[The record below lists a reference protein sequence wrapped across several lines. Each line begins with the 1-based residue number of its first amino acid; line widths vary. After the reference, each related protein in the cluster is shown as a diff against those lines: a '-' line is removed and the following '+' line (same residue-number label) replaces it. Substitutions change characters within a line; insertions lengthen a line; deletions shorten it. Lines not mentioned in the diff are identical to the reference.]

1 MPWTAPQITRQN
13 VPYVAGERQMLEAWL
28 DIHRQTLLSKCGGL
42 TAAQLRQ
49 RTAPPSNLVLAPCQA
64 ETWAVRIG
72 CSACYQRPA

>member
-28 DIHRQTLLSKCGGL
+28 DFHRQTLLSKCGGL